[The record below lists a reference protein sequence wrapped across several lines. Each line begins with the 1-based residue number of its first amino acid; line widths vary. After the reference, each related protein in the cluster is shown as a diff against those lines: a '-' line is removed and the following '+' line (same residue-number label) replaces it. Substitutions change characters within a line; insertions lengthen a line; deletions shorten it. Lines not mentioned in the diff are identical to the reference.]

1 MFISTLNSC
10 NKLDR
15 VESSQVK
22 SAPYAAIR
30 NAMNKLK
37 RSKTSVGDLE
47 HLDAD
52 LQSGGAE
59 YVAAPPDAPLRAR
72 PKRGFSM
79 SKLTATVKNKKT
91 PRKSIEKA
99 LISRPIPY
107 PRNPVVP
114 PASCT
119 DLGEVSP
126 PPSIFVV
133 SSTSSSPGGSL
144 RGTATPRPH
153 HTHSVSDPAKSWL
166 PPPTRA
172 PPPIPIA
179 KAEEPHCS
187 GHETPLTGI
196 LESPFELEQ
205 AISTL
210 GALDILEKLGKM
222 EPARLQPPVA
232 GTKAR
237 ALQQAKE
244 MEDLVA
250 ERAKRSGEEPPPY
263 DFYELIG
270 KGSYGRVFKGL
281 NRKTGG
287 LVAIKIIDID
297 RVDYEEMT
305 SKNLSETLKE
315 IDILQQLRDSKARP
329 YVNIIEE
336 ARSVHNELWIVSE
349 YASGGSVATLMKPCM
364 IREPFGLEEKFII
377 PIARELALGLKYT
390 HEAGVIH
397 RDLKCT

>member
-1 MFISTLNSC
+1 
-10 NKLDR
+10 
-15 VESSQVK
+15 
-22 SAPYAAIR
+22 
-30 NAMNKLK
+30 MNKLK

-52 LQSGGAE
+52 LRHDRQE
-59 YVAAPPDAPLRAR
+59 HVAAPSLPPDAPQRAR

-91 PRKSIEKA
+91 PHKPIEKA
-99 LISRPIPY
+99 SISRPILY

-119 DLGEVSP
+119 ELGEVSP
-126 PPSIFVV
+126 PPSVFVV
-133 SSTSSSPGGSL
+133 CSASSSPGGSL
-144 RGTATPRPH
+144 RGTAQHRPY
-153 HTHSVSDPAKSWL
+153 HTHSVSDPVKFWPPVPTGPPLHL
-166 PPPTRA
+166 PVA
-172 PPPIPIA
+172 NCE
-179 KAEEPHCS
+179 KPHQS
-187 GHETPLTGI
+187 GRDTPLTGI
-196 LESPFELEQ
+196 SESPFELEQ

-210 GALDILEKLGKM
+210 GVLDILDKLKTM

-244 MEDLVA
+244 MEELVA

-281 NRKTGG
+281 NRNTGG

-349 YASGGSVATLMKPCM
+349 YASGGSVATLMKPSM
-364 IREPFGLEEKFII
+364 INEPFGLEEKFII

-397 RDLKCT
+397 RDLKCM